1 MKPLTIIEKS
11 ILEEAFHG
19 EEAIHG
25 IIYGFLK
32 DHLCEDPKEVVD
44 AVLNLLPA
52 GHVKIYYQSGSGGD
66 PYLDIS
72 CIQIPDLRKYLFE
85 YIKKHEAEFG
95 HEYPSG
101 GGEFFVE
108 ATDRGKEIL
117 GDIGT
122 INKKSVEDGT

>member
-1 MKPLTIIEKS
+1 MTLLTTIQKS

-32 DHLCEDPKEVVD
+32 DHLCKDPKDVAD
-44 AVLNLLPA
+44 AVLNLLTA
-52 GHVKIYYQSGSGGD
+52 GYIKMYYQSGSGGD

-72 CIQIPDLRKYLFE
+72 CLQVSDLRKYLFE
-85 YIKKHEAEFG
+85 YIRKHGAEFG
-95 HEYPSG
+95 DEYPSG

-108 ATDRGKEIL
+108 TTDKGKEIL
-117 GDIGT
+117 ET
-122 INKKSVEDGT
+122 

>member
-1 MKPLTIIEKS
+1 MLTAVEKS

-25 IIYGFLK
+25 IIHGFLK
-32 DHLCEDPKEVVD
+32 DQLCEGPKEVVN
-44 AVLNLLPA
+44 AVLNLLSA
-52 GHVKIYYQSGSGGD
+52 GYIKIYYQSGSGGD

-72 CIQIPDLRKYLFE
+72 YLPVADLRKYLFE
-85 YIKKHEAEFG
+85 YMRKHEAEFED
-95 HEYPSG
+95 EYPSG

-117 GDIGT
+117 
-122 INKKSVEDGT
+122 V